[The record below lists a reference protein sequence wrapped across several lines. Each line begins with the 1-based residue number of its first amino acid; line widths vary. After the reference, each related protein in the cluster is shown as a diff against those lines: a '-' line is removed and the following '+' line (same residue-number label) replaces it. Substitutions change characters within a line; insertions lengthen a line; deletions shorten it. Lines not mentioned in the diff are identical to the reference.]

1 VEKLSEGCRGD
12 LMHSLVHFLLM
23 ANKFYETKKPEYYA
37 RIETTCEKFMKT
49 LRELRKKVGRRNKR
63 VRGKT

>member
-12 LMHSLVHFLLM
+12 LMHSLVHCLLM
-23 ANKFYETKKPEYYA
+23 ANKFYETKKPEYYCKD
-37 RIETTCEKFMKT
+37 RDNM
-49 LRELRKKVGRRNKR
+49 REIHENAEGVKKESGSKNKR

>member
-1 VEKLSEGCRGD
+1 MEKLSEGCRGD
-12 LMHSLVHFLLM
+12 LMHSLDHCLLM

-49 LRELRKKVGRRNKR
+49 LRELRKKAGRRT
-63 VRGKT
+63 RG